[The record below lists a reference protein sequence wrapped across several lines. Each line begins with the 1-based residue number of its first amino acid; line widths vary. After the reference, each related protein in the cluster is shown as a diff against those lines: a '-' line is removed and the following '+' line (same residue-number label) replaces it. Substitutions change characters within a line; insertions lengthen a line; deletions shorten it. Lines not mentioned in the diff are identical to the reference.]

1 MDILYK
7 YIPTLD
13 LHGFDM
19 DYARI
24 KINEFI
30 LDHYKLR
37 TETIII
43 IHGVGSGILRKETQK
58 TLKNNKYVDQFKID
72 NFNVGQTIVKLKKKS

>member
-1 MDILYK
+1 MNTLYQ

-13 LHGFDM
+13 LHGFDR

-30 LDHYKLR
+30 LDYYNLR
-37 TETIII
+37 TDKIII
-43 IHGVGSGILRKETQK
+43 IHGVGSGILRKETQI
-58 TLKNNKYVDQFKID
+58 TLKNNKYVDEFKID
-72 NFNVGQTIVKLKKKS
+72 NFNVGQTVVKLKKKV